1 MTPPKRPEAEARK
14 RIDADLEAAGWNVQ
28 DRDEINLTAGRG
40 IAIREF
46 KMAKGYGFADYLL
59 FVDRKAVGALE
70 AKKAGVPLIG
80 IEEQAKKYSEGL
92 PEVLDAPIRPLPF
105 LYMSTGVET
114 RFTNG
119 LDPEPRS
126 RPLFN
131 IHRPGDPRGAACGRA
146 ARQVGQRPGRKSN
159 RARGRG
165 GRREVY

>member
-1 MTPPKRPEAEARK
+1 
-14 RIDADLEAAGWNVQ
+14 
-28 DRDEINLTAGRG
+28 
-40 IAIREF
+40 

-126 RPLFN
+126 RPLCN
-131 IHRPGDPRGAACGRA
+131 IHRPETLAERLAADPLDKWVSAWGGNPTVQDGAPA
-146 ARQVGQRPGRKSN
+146 VGKYTKPSSL
-159 RARGRG
+159 RARICAMPPLFGEGLWPNQRRGVGR
-165 GRREVY
+165 